1 MKYRMTR
8 NERRRRIKLA
18 LYAIGWVVLIVLFGA
33 MLCGW
38 RPPV

>member
-8 NERRRRIKLA
+8 NERRRHIKLV

-33 MLCGW
+33 LLIGGV
-38 RPPV
+38 PIV